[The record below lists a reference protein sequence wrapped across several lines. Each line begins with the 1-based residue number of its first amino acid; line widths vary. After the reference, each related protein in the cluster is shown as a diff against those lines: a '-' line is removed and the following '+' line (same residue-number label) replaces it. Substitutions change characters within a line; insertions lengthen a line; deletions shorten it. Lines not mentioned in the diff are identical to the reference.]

1 MGQLGYTASQTGHCA
16 GWADEESR
24 LGEGEEKMDYRYNRA
39 FAAQMTHGRK
49 YSCRYAIRSKTFRRK
64 RRI

>member
-24 LGEGEEKMDYRYNRA
+24 LGEGEEKMDLIGITGH
-39 FAAQMTHGRK
+39 ML
-49 YSCRYAIRSKTFRRK
+49 RR
-64 RRI
+64 